1 MRFGFFVLEWEHM
14 AALTTQKVLI
24 GKLYPIILGHLS
36 TVQLVQLLITEMHFF
51 VSLWYSYIFLEGII
65 HSPVMRS

>member
-51 VSLWYSYIFLEGII
+51 VSL
-65 HSPVMRS
+65 